1 MPRLTKLLIANRGE
15 IARRI
20 IRGARRMGLGTVAVY
35 ADPDAQAPHVAE
47 ADEAIALGGTAAAE
61 TYLDFDKLIAAA
73 RRAGA
78 DAIHPGYG
86 FLSENGAFAE
96 AVITAG
102 LHWVGP
108 RPETITAMGDKL
120 AAKALMAAAGVP
132 TLPAVAVDSAAQA
145 ARAAAAGLEYPL
157 LVKAAA
163 GGGGRGMRVVSRA
176 GDLPAA
182 VESARRE
189 AQGAF
194 GDDRVF
200 LEPFLEGIR
209 HVEVQILGDT
219 HGQVIHCFERECS
232 IQRRHQKIVEEAPSP
247 ALGEALREEICAA
260 AVAAGRAMRYVS
272 AGTVE
277 FILDAKGRFFFLEV
291 NTRLQVE
298 HPVTEAITGLDFV
311 REQLRIAQGERLE
324 RGQRDMSILGH
335 AIEVRLYAEDPA
347 QDFLPAAGRLLA
359 WEEPA
364 GLGARFDSGVVA
376 GSEVPVHFD
385 PLLAKVIVH
394 AATRSEAALRL
405 ATVLE
410 RLRVH
415 GVTTNRDFLV
425 GVLRHEAFL
434 AGDTTTDFI
443 ERHRPARRR
452 EPGEAEL
459 RWAALA
465 AGLGDQARRR
475 AAARVLGTAPSGW
488 RNNPAAMQETRY
500 QHGHAE
506 VVVRYRRGRDGAF
519 AWECLGASGQARLEV
534 VKAAPGA
541 GGAPTDS
548 ALDWDATADL
558 EVDGVKR
565 RLRLLRHGGHWWVQA
580 GAGEVRLAEVPR
592 FPLPVHAQVPGA
604 HTAPMPGRVVAL
616 GVAPG
621 DQVVPGQPLVTLE
634 AMKMEHHVAAVA
646 AGRVAE
652 VRVEIGAQVDT
663 GDLLVVVE
671 SENESGQG
679 RGER

>member
-1 MPRLTKLLIANRGE
+1 MARLTTLCIANRGE

-20 IRGARRMGLGTVAVY
+20 IRSARGMGLATVAVY
-35 ADPDAQAPHVAE
+35 ADPDARAPFVTE
-47 ADEAIALGGTAAAE
+47 ADEAIALGGTTAAE
-61 TYLDFDKLIAAA
+61 TYLDADKLIAAA
-73 RRAGA
+73 HRAGA
-78 DAIHPGYG
+78 DCVHPGYG

-96 AVITAG
+96 AVIKAG
-102 LHWVGP
+102 LVWVGP
-108 RPETITAMGDKL
+108 RPETIRAMGDKL
-120 AAKALMAAAGVP
+120 AAKTLMAKAGVP
-132 TLPAVAVDSAAQA
+132 TLPAVAVESPAQA
-145 ARAAAAGLEYPL
+145 AQAAAAGLEYPL

-163 GGGGRGMRVVSRA
+163 GGGGRGMRVVRRA
-176 GDLPAA
+176 EDLIAA

-194 GDDRVF
+194 GDERVF

-209 HVEVQILGDT
+209 HVEVQILGDS

-247 ALGEALREEICAA
+247 ALTPALREQICEA
-260 AVAAGRAMRYVS
+260 AVAAGRAMGYES

-277 FILDAKGRFFFLEV
+277 FILDARGRFFFLEV

-298 HPVTEAITGLDFV
+298 HPVTEAITGLDLV

-324 RGQRDMSILGH
+324 RTQEEIGVEGH

-347 QDFLPAAGRLLA
+347 HDFLPAAGRLLA

-376 GSEVPVHFD
+376 GSEVSVHFD
-385 PLLAKVIVH
+385 PMLAKVIVH

-410 RLRVH
+410 RLRLH

-443 ERHRPARRR
+443 ERHRPPLRR

-475 AAARVLGTAPSGW
+475 AGARVLRTTPSGW
-488 RNNPAAMQETRY
+488 RNNPSAMQEARYHHGPIEVLVRY
-500 QHGHAE
+500 QRE
-506 VVVRYRRGRDGAF
+506 RDGAF
-519 AWECLGASGQARLEV
+519 AWECLGQGGRARLEV
-534 VKAAPGA
+534 VSMP
-541 GGAPTDS
+541 GGADGAPADS
-548 ALDWDATADL
+548 AADWDATADL

-565 RLRLLRHGGHWWVQA
+565 RLRLLRHGDHWWIQ
-580 GAGEVRLAEVPR
+580 GGGGEVRLIEIPR
-592 FPLPVHAQVPGA
+592 FPLPVHEQVRGA
-604 HTAPMPGRVVAL
+604 HTAPMPGRVVAVS
-616 GVAPG
+616 VAPG
-621 DQVVPGQPLVTLE
+621 DVVIPGQPLVSLE
-634 AMKMEHHVAAVA
+634 AMKMEHHVTAVA

-652 VRVEIGAQVDT
+652 VRVEVGQQVDG

-671 SENESGQG
+671 SEDEAG
-679 RGER
+679 